1 IPPAI
6 FFYYSTLF
14 DSRFKTLQQNQKYIA
29 DFYSLSEK
37 TVSNQISLMRKE
49 QEYIKGNCF
58 RLSGRVWVPAFD
70 KFLNKQK
77 DSCYK

>member
-1 IPPAI
+1 MNSKGVKMIDVEIPKK
-6 FFYYSTLF
+6 FG
-14 DSRFKTLQQNQKYIA
+14 DKKYIA

-77 DSCYK
+77 DGCYK

>member
-1 IPPAI
+1 MP
-6 FFYYSTLF
+6 
-14 DSRFKTLQQNQKYIA
+14 
-29 DFYSLSEK
+29 YSLSEK